1 MLLAPLAFATG
12 LMAMAPQWA
21 IVDLPYP
28 EVAGAETAS
37 PPIDARIVE
46 AVASYAR
53 AQGKPL
59 PRNPEMTDLRVE
71 KGTASLRL
79 QMADRAE
86 IVVLLRVN
94 NEWRVLQSLV
104 EGAEY

>member
-1 MLLAPLAFATG
+1 MLVPLAFATG
-12 LMAMAPQWA
+12 LMAMAPQWV

-28 EVAGAETAS
+28 EITGAETAS
-37 PPIDARIVE
+37 APIDARIAE
-46 AVASYAR
+46 AVTTYAR
-53 AQGKPL
+53 TRGRAL
-59 PRNPEMTDLRVE
+59 PRPAEMTDLRVE

-79 QMADRAE
+79 RSADRTE
-86 IVVLLRVN
+86 ILVLLRVD

>member
-1 MLLAPLAFATG
+1 MLVPLALATG
-12 LMAMAPQWA
+12 LVAMAPQWV

-28 EVAGAETAS
+28 EVTGAEAVS
-37 PPIDARIVE
+37 PAIDAGIAA
-46 AVASYAR
+46 AVTSYVRAR
-53 AQGKPL
+53 GRMPPGK
-59 PRNPEMTDLRVE
+59 PEMTDLRVE

-79 QMADRAE
+79 TMAGRTE
-86 IVVLLRVN
+86 IVVLLRID